1 MPSDSQPGNATL
13 RARTIVALII
23 LVLTVIAVWKF
34 IEYRTQPPEPPTL
47 TAPP

>member
-1 MPSDSQPGNATL
+1 MPSHPLPAS

-23 LVLTVIAVWKF
+23 VALTVIAVWKF
-34 IEYRTQPPEPPTL
+34 IEYRTQPPEPPPI

>member
-13 RARTIVALII
+13 RVKTIIALIIVALT
-23 LVLTVIAVWKF
+23 VLAVWKF
-34 IEYRTQPPEPPTL
+34 IEYRTQPPEPPTI